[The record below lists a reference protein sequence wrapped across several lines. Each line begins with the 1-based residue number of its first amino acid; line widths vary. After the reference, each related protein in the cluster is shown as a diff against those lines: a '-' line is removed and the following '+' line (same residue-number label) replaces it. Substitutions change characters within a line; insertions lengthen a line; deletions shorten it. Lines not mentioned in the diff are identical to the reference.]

1 MSNSEV
7 IMIRDI
13 LERLSNGEKTSE
25 IAKSIDGI
33 GETKFRTAL
42 KEAGYLYKQ
51 TGKKGWYFQGEGQE
65 PLDHNIFDYVNN
77 RSPKVISS
85 NIKEEKSNKAVNG
98 SNTKVKQSNIGFTEE
113 EIQEIRLMLEE
124 RRNNQT
130 LSPLHERI
138 KQIEQDE
145 KTRKTIVLDKQLGE
159 RLDKFCKSE
168 RVNKSDVIY
177 LALLDFLERY

>member
-1 MSNSEV
+1 M
-7 IMIRDI
+7 IMVRDI
-13 LERLSNGEKTSE
+13 LERLFNGEKTSE

-33 GETKFRTAL
+33 GESRLRAAL
-42 KEAGYLYKQ
+42 KGAGYSYRQ

-85 NIKEEKSNKAVNG
+85 NKKEEKSNKDVNE
-98 SNTKVKQSNIGFTEE
+98 SNIKVKRSSIGFTDE

-130 LSPLHERI
+130 VSALHDRI
-138 KQIEQDE
+138 KQINQDE

-168 RVNKSDVIY
+168 RVNKSDVLH
-177 LALLDFLERY
+177 LAITDFLERY